1 MGTSMNRRGVG
12 VLRAV
17 VLVVSFGLSAFGPL
31 VSPGSAAGP
40 PFTPP
45 RLPDG
50 SPDFNGIWQ
59 VRNSAYADLEDHPA
73 RLLGDHKS
81 ARLFVPAGLSV
92 VEGRQIPYQPSAL
105 AKRQENAAK
114 QELLD
119 PMARCAMAGVP
130 RAMYLN
136 LPFEIAQTS
145 KFIGIISEYSHSERI
160 VHMDGSKHPEGIE
173 FWMGDSRGR
182 WDGATLVIDSSNFN
196 DKTWF
201 DMSGNFH
208 SNALHVVERLTLL
221 DADTLQYEAT
231 IEDGNVFTRPW
242 KISMP
247 VYRVQAAERPELLED
262 ECVGM
267 LMEDAGIMVNP
278 SEEPPVK
285 K

>member
-1 MGTSMNRRGVG
+1 MSRRCVR
-12 VLRAV
+12 VLR
-17 VLVVSFGLSAFGPL
+17 LVGLIVGIGLSVLGPL
-31 VSPGSAAGP
+31 AALVSAAGP
-40 PFTPP
+40 PFSPSK
-45 RLPDG
+45 LPDG

-59 VRNSAYADLEDHPA
+59 VHNTAYADLEDHPA
-73 RLLGDHKS
+73 RLLGDHTS

-92 VEGRQIPYQPSAL
+92 VEGREIPYQPAAL
-105 AKRQENAAK
+105 AKRRENATK

-119 PMARCAMAGVP
+119 PMAKCAMAGVP
-130 RAMYLN
+130 RSVYLN

-182 WDGATLVIDSSNFN
+182 WDGATLVIDSANFN
-196 DKTWF
+196 DKTWL

-231 IEDGNVFTRPW
+231 IEDSNVFTRPW

-247 VYRVQAAERPELLED
+247 IYRVRVAERPELLED